1 MILKKKITLSE
12 LKEIAGHIFGDM
24 VKAVADVDK
33 QILAIDAEL
42 HSDLESEL
50 LANGSNQESL
60 WGFNLYPEESEDF
73 IEYDSLINIRPRQNN
88 RSRDVEDPVIREKIV
103 EIVKEQIEE

>member
-1 MILKKKITLSE
+1 MILKEKITLSE

-103 EIVKEQIEE
+103 EIVKEQILK

>member
-1 MILKKKITLSE
+1 MILKEKITLSE

-103 EIVKEQIEE
+103 EIVKEQIVI

>member
-1 MILKKKITLSE
+1 MILKEKITLSE

-103 EIVKEQIEE
+103 EIVKEQIVK

>member
-1 MILKKKITLSE
+1 MILKEKITLSE

>member
-1 MILKKKITLSE
+1 MILKEKITLSE

-103 EIVKEQIEE
+103 EIVKEQIAK

>member
-1 MILKKKITLSE
+1 MILKEKITLSE

-103 EIVKEQIEE
+103 EIVKKQIAK